1 MSNVI
6 LCQGAY
12 AKTPYYIADDCLYIY
27 SIEELC
33 YYLYHNAYLL
43 DDRIVSSELVDW
55 IDKELELP
63 AVAREIGRVLGK
75 GDALSKLVA
84 ILSNNIGYYAEEKW
98 VELLKEIGKNNKYTI
113 EERRKIRA
121 DGFMDSGRIALAIEE
136 YETVLRDT
144 PLNETVLRAKVYHNL
159 GVCSAKLFMYERAAE
174 YFEKAYTTYAN
185 TDSYV
190 SMLCAMKLYMKPAKY
205 LEYLSEHKETYEDSL
220 DVERRCEVVK
230 LDWSRQPITKF
241 FAEISDMKQQGSAYY
256 DGILSMAEEVKEE
269 YRDNMFRNVN
279 R

>member
-1 MSNVI
+1 MI

-12 AKTPYYIADDCLYIY
+12 AKTPYYIADDCVNIY

-43 DDRIVSSELVDW
+43 DDRIVTAELVEW

-63 AVAREIGRVLGK
+63 KVAGEIGKVLGK

-84 ILSNNIGYYAEEKW
+84 ILSNNIGYYEEEKW
-98 VELLKEIGKNNKYTI
+98 VDLLKEIGRNNRLSI

-121 DGFMDSGRIALAIEE
+121 DGFMDSGRIALAMEE
-136 YETVLRDT
+136 YETVIRDT
-144 PLNETVLRAKVYHNL
+144 RPNQTILRAKVYHNL
-159 GVCSAKLFMYERAAE
+159 GVCSAKLFMYQAAAE
-174 YFEKAYTTYAN
+174 YFEKAYATYAN

-190 SMLCAMKLYMKPAKY
+190 SMLCAMKLYMKPTEY
-205 LEYLSEHKETYEDSL
+205 LEYLAAHKESYEDSL
-220 DVERRCEVVK
+220 DVERKCELVK
-230 LDWSRQPITKF
+230 IDWNRQPIRKF
-241 FAEISDMKQQGSAYY
+241 FTELSAMKQQGAAYY

-269 YRDNMFRNVN
+269 YRDNMFRNAN
-279 R
+279 S